1 MTAAPAPS
9 DILERFGAAAPQR
22 RRAVILDHVL
32 AETAKVLGLKG
43 AVGVEPHRGFF
54 ELGMD
59 SLTSVD
65 LRNRLGTTLQRT
77 FATSLAFDHPTP
89 EELTEFLLGEL
100 QPAAPLRPDA
110 VQSAIRPGSK
120 PERLHPEPKQDSELS
135 LAELETLIDE
145 LAGPAS

>member
-1 MTAAPAPS
+1 VPRTMMAAPAPS
-9 DILERFGAAAPQR
+9 DSLERFVAAPPQR
-22 RRAVILDHVL
+22 RRTVILDHVL

-43 AVGVEPHRGFF
+43 AGVEPHRGFF

-77 FATSLAFDHPTP
+77 FATSLAFDYPTP

-100 QPAAPLRPDA
+100 QPAAPLRQDA
-110 VQSAIRPGSK
+110 AQSAVRPGSK
-120 PERLHPEPKQDSELS
+120 PARLHPEPNWK
-135 LAELETLIDE
+135 
-145 LAGPAS
+145 P